1 MEIMANSTLYLKS
14 LLQVTIVCFILSL
27 IISVSIYFFKKKHFY
42 RYLLNSFILLFIF
55 GIVISFPV
63 YFISKGKQTI
73 RNGILVFSECS
84 SLQSGRSG
92 GSSYYD
98 YSYKGVDYSNVHGST
113 VYHELGDEH
122 LLYILPHEPDES
134 VMLGVKYISDK
145 KKYTKVKAT
154 VKKAHSYTL
163 FYNDYT
169 LSFSYE
175 KENGMICVYP
185 AVQYPDGGPKEK
197 YLKALKVGDTFDY
210 YVLKSKPYNHAFYLK
225 SELVEWVEEY
235 NKIQLS
241 KLQK

>member
-1 MEIMANSTLYLKS
+1 MYLVPYLKS
-14 LLQVTIVCFILSL
+14 LFQVNVVCFILSL
-27 IISVSIYFFKKKHFY
+27 IISGSIYFFKKKYFY

-55 GIVISFPV
+55 SIPISFIVFAPV
-63 YFISKGKQTI
+63 KRGIIKK
-73 RNGILVFSECS
+73 NGIFVFSECS

-92 GSSYYD
+92 GTAWYD
-98 YSYKGVDYSNVHGST
+98 YSYNGVNFSGAGGPTSHSK
-113 VYHELGDEH
+113 LGDEK
-122 LLYILPHEPDES
+122 LFYILPSKPGDFS
-134 VMLGVKYISDK
+134 GAGIKYISDN

-154 VKKAHSYTL
+154 VKKAHSYTP

-169 LSFSYE
+169 ISFSYE

-185 AVQYPDGGPKEK
+185 AVKYPTGGPKEA

-225 SELVEWVEEY
+225 SELVEWVKEY
-235 NKIQLS
+235 NKNQLS

>member
-1 MEIMANSTLYLKS
+1 MLYLKS

-27 IISVSIYFFKKKHFY
+27 IISASIYFFKKKHFF
-42 RYLLNSFILLFIF
+42 RNLLFSFISLLIF

-63 YFISKGKQTI
+63 YSHSKIKQI
-73 RNGILVFSECS
+73 KRNGILVFSECS

-98 YSYKGVDYSNVHGST
+98 YSYKGVNYSDNNGST
-113 VYHELGDEH
+113 RYHELGDEH
-122 LLYILPHEPDES
+122 LLSILPHEPDES
-134 VMLGVKYISDK
+134 LTFGIKYISDK

-154 VKKAHSYTL
+154 VKKAHSYTP

-169 LSFSYE
+169 ISFSYE
-175 KENGMICVYP
+175 KENGMICIYP
-185 AVQYPDGGPKEK
+185 AVQYPEGGPKEK

-235 NKIQLS
+235 NKNQLN

>member
-1 MEIMANSTLYLKS
+1 MYLVPYLKS
-14 LLQVTIVCFILSL
+14 LFQVNVVCFVLSL
-27 IISVSIYFFKKKHFY
+27 IISASIYFFKKKHFF
-42 RYLLNSFILLFIF
+42 RNLLASFCSFFPFSIIISFIVF
-55 GIVISFPV
+55 GSVKVEIME
-63 YFISKGKQTI
+63 K
-73 RNGILVFSECS
+73 NGILVFSECS

-92 GSSYYD
+92 GSAYYD
-98 YSYKGVDYSNVHGST
+98 YSYNGVNYSDNNGST
-113 VYHELGDEH
+113 RYHELGDEH
-122 LLYILPHEPDES
+122 LLLTLPSKPDDS
-134 VMLGVKYISDK
+134 MIFGVKYISDK

-154 VKKAHSYTL
+154 VKKAHSYTP
-163 FYNDYT
+163 FYNNYT

-235 NKIQLS
+235 NKNQLS